1 PGMNTN
7 EACYQCHGDYRDRLA
22 AHTRHA
28 ADSPG
33 SRCVSCHMPMQ
44 VYSLL
49 TTHRSHRIQ
58 IPEVADS
65 AGTGKPHACNLCHL
79 DKSLGWTQR
88 QLAGWSERQR
98 AKVQKLS
105 DDEER
110 VASSVLLLATADA
123 RSRVMV
129 AGAFS
134 DPAARRASGDDWFGP
149 LLTRLMESERY
160 PAVR

>member
-1 PGMNTN
+1 WSEAQQTILAGPKPTDPPPPKPEPTDGRFWGDGTPLTTALEYNGMALSACYQNGRGNLSCLSCHAMHAYEEPNFLLKPGMNTN
-7 EACYQCHGDYRDRLA
+7 EACYQCHGDSRDRLA

-65 AGTGKPHACNLCHL
+65 AGTGKPHACNLC
-79 DKSLGWTQR
+79 
-88 QLAGWSERQR
+88 
-98 AKVQKLS
+98 
-105 DDEER
+105 
-110 VASSVLLLATADA
+110 
-123 RSRVMV
+123 
-129 AGAFS
+129 
-134 DPAARRASGDDWFGP
+134 
-149 LLTRLMESERY
+149 
-160 PAVR
+160 